1 MAQQRRARLF
11 EHPFIFGSSRSW
23 LKLLWNNRDI
33 DRKFIPRAL
42 FVTLVTLLTSPF
54 RLYESLR
61 YGRTVRK
68 AAVHP
73 SPIFIIG
80 HWRSGTTHLHNLLIH
95 DKNLGCVS
103 MWQAFAPGLSMIDER
118 VLKKPFNLIAKKL
131 HPTREIDNIPLSL
144 DNPEE
149 EDLAIANM
157 SPYSYL
163 HMYSFPRRATYFF
176 ERYITNFDKLPESI
190 ISKWKEIYLVILRK
204 ASLKAG
210 GKRLIIKNCADSAR
224 IKTLLELFPNAK
236 FIHIYRNPYS
246 IFRSTQHLY
255 GIVMARAQLQE
266 IPSGEHEKWVLQFYS
281 QLMQRLLADR
291 ALIPAG
297 NLVEVRY
304 EDLDKEPLTQLRKIY
319 QTLSLPG
326 FAEAEPAFRAYLD
339 SIAGYQKLV
348 HKNLDDSIITKI
360 NRDWHFAFEAL
371 GYEQLEPA
379 SEGKNPAGKSTIGT
393 K

>member
-1 MAQQRRARLF
+1 MAQQKRARLF

-23 LKLLWNNRDI
+23 LKLLWANRDI
-33 DRKFIPRAL
+33 DRKFVPRAL
-42 FVTLVTLLTSPF
+42 FVTMVTLLTSPF
-54 RLYESLR
+54 RRYESLR

-68 AAVHP
+68 AVVHP

-80 HWRSGTTHLHNLLIH
+80 HWRSGTTHLHNILIR

-118 VLKKPFNLIAKKL
+118 ILKKPFNQIAKKL

-176 ERYITNFDKLPESI
+176 ERYITNFYSLPESI
-190 ISKWKEIYLVILRK
+190 ISKWKEIYLVVLRK

-210 GKRLIIKNCADSAR
+210 GKQLIIKNCADSAR
-224 IKTLLELFPNAK
+224 IKTLLELFPDAK
-236 FIHIYRNPYS
+236 FIHIYRNPYN

-255 GIVMARAQLQE
+255 RIVMERAQLQE
-266 IPSGEHEKWVLQFYS
+266 IDSVEHENWVLQFYS
-281 QLMQRLLADR
+281 QLMQRLLADKT
-291 ALIPAG
+291 LIPAG

-304 EDLDKEPLTQLRKIY
+304 EDLDKEPLAQLRKIY
-319 QTLSLPG
+319 ETLSLPG
-326 FAEAEPAFRAYLD
+326 FAEAEPAFRSYLD
-339 SIAGYQKLV
+339 SISGYQKLA
-348 HKNLDDSIITKI
+348 HKNLDNSVITKI
-360 NRDWHFAFEAL
+360 NQNWQFAFDAL
-371 GYEQLEPA
+371 GYERLEPA
-379 SEGKNPAGKSTIGT
+379 SEETSTTGKSTIGT